1 MRAQDIHISDVD
13 LWKQFLTLWGQGD
26 YPSAIQIL
34 TDNPQLQTKY
44 MGSSI
49 INFLHDELTT
59 LQQTSQDPSFK
70 ADKIQVATQAP
81 VLNAGEV
88 YFQIQ

>member
-1 MRAQDIHISDVD
+1 MRAQDIHISDAD
-13 LWKQFLTLWGQGD
+13 LWKQFLTLWGQGN
-26 YPSAIQIL
+26 YLSAIQIL

-44 MGSSI
+44 MGSPI
-49 INFLHDELTT
+49 INFLHDELST
-59 LQQTSQDPSFK
+59 LHTNQDLSFK

-81 VLNAGEV
+81 VLSAGEV